1 MNISSTADEKTVSSW
16 VKGQVTYFWKPPR
29 QTSTSVM
36 PFSETELVVQMGA
49 LDSDSSCHRKIFA
62 LLPKTVLVL
71 TYKLINYGGVEAWGR
86 GQLKS
91 QAQSMCFVAWTDGL
105 LSLTSPLQQEHPSR
119 ATGLSVPWLADRVS
133 PSSISSRE

>member
-62 LLPKTVLVL
+62 LLPKTILVL

-86 GQLKS
+86 GAVEVS
-91 QAQSMCFVAWTDGL
+91 GSEHVFCGL
-105 LSLTSPLQQEHPSR
+105 
-119 ATGLSVPWLADRVS
+119 D
-133 PSSISSRE
+133 